1 MSSLARDKSGQHRDV
16 LHRLPAPRCIPN
28 DRLHRPR
35 PWRSAGHD
43 GRREVLNYGTG
54 SQTDTSN
61 RWGDYYNMA
70 LSNDG
75 CTFVTTGEYYT
86 TTASF
91 HWSTRIAKLK
101 FENCTPSN

>member
-1 MSSLARDKSGQHRDV
+1 MSSLASDD
-16 LHRLPAPRCIPN
+16 
-28 DRLHRPR
+28 
-35 PWRSAGHD
+35 AGNISMSYTVSSSSVYPTIGFT
-43 GRREVLNYGTG
+43 GRGGSDPLGTMGAEQIVITGTG

-91 HWSTRIAKLK
+91 NWSTRIAKLK
-101 FENCTPSN
+101 FDN